1 VGPTPHHDN
10 GESSRQEP
18 GACRARICLLK
29 GCEQWFSPVHSL
41 ARYCSAACRRAARRW
56 SRWQAARRYRAS
68 EEGKECRRRQA
79 CRYRE
84 RVRQR
89 REAPAAAP
97 AAFEGH
103 QEATEFEIIPCS
115 RPGCYVLFAP
125 ESRSPLKKFC
135 CALCQRALRRVHQ
148 REARW
153 RGRTFS
159 PASPCRDARLRS
171 PPGDV
176 R

>member
-1 VGPTPHHDN
+1 MGPAQHDT
-10 GESSRQEP
+10 SAHDRQEP
-18 GACRARICLLK
+18 ASCRSRICLLK
-29 GCEQWFSPVHSL
+29 GCERWFSPVHPL
-41 ARYCSAACRRAARRW
+41 ARYCCAACREAARRW

-68 EEGKECRRRQA
+68 EQGKQCRRQQA

-89 REAPAAAP
+89 REEPVAEAAAC
-97 AAFEGH
+97 EGH
-103 QEATEFEIIPCS
+103 QESAASEKIPCC

-125 ESRSPLKKFC
+125 EPRSPLKKFC
-135 CALCQRALRRVHQ
+135 CALCQRALRRVRQ

-159 PASPCRDARLRS
+159 PASSCRGDRLRS
-171 PPGDV
+171 PPGAS